1 VPPERRDT
9 GISEGRLDTGVA
21 LIRDSG
27 RGICDGEG
35 VYNGGAGMRRS
46 DMRGVVV
53 GVMGAVSSSVPTMT
67 QASSVRSRLGMRGRS
82 ASTDSIER
90 TP

>member
-1 VPPERRDT
+1 MPPERRDT

-21 LIRDSG
+21 PFRDSG

-35 VYNGGAGMRRS
+35 VYVGAGMWRS
-46 DMRGVVV
+46 DMRGVI
-53 GVMGAVSSSVPTMT
+53 MGLAVVSSSVPTMT
-67 QASSVRSRLGMRGRS
+67 QASSVRRRLGMRGRS
-82 ASTDSIER
+82 ASTDRMDR